1 MDAYRRNVQ
10 LKRRCS
16 GLESRGRQL
25 NRKITHP
32 GPEPVRLSPI
42 KRMQIRRE
50 TCPVIEVI
58 IVSRS
63 PRACHRVLFS
73 LSLSSDGEERRDFF
87 SFPSKEPKQPRHSFS
102 FLVNARIQ
110 LLSFTIY
117 NQGRTI
123 LYLYLS
129 RRSFR
134 DNFFFGITREC
145 LRRGSIS
152 GPISHYGLG
161 NYN

>member
-102 FLVNARIQ
+102 SLVNARIQ

-117 NQGRTI
+117 NRGRRI

-129 RRSFR
+129 GRSFR

>member
-73 LSLSSDGEERRDFF
+73 LSLFASERRDFF
-87 SFPSKEPKQPRHSFS
+87 SFPSKEPKRPRHSFS
-102 FLVNARIQ
+102 SLVNARIQ

-117 NQGRTI
+117 NRGRTI
-123 LYLYLS
+123 LSLS
-129 RRSFR
+129 LSLWKIVSRQFLLR
-134 DNFFFGITREC
+134 DYPRMFTPRFDKRPDIA
-145 LRRGSIS
+145 LRAW
-152 GPISHYGLG
+152 
-161 NYN
+161 

>member
-32 GPEPVRLSPI
+32 GLEPVRLSPI

-73 LSLSSDGEERRDFF
+73 LSLFASERRDFF
-87 SFPSKEPKQPRHSFS
+87 SFPSKEPKRPRHSFS
-102 FLVNARIQ
+102 SLVNARIQ

-117 NQGRTI
+117 NRGRTI
-123 LYLYLS
+123 LSLS
-129 RRSFR
+129 LSLWKIVSRQFLLR
-134 DNFFFGITREC
+134 DYPRMFTPRFDKRPDIA
-145 LRRGSIS
+145 LRAW
-152 GPISHYGLG
+152 
-161 NYN
+161 